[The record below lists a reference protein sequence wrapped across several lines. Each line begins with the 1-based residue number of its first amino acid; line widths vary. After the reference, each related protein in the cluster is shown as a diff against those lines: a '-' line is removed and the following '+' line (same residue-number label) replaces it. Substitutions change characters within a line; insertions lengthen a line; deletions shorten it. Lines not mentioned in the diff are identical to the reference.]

1 LEQEKRP
8 GRSGNSSPRKYI
20 AYVVPHTHWDR
31 AWYLPFEEFRIKLVQ
46 TVDKLLRIFQT
57 NARFTAFSFDGQTVV
72 LEDYL
77 QIRPE
82 SERPLKKLIGEGKLA
97 VGPWYILPD
106 EFLVSGEA
114 LIRNLLIGHKIASDF
129 GSVMKVGYIPDT
141 FGHISQMP
149 QILRG
154 FGIDSVL
161 FSRGAGRR
169 VKQAGLVFQWVAPE
183 GRSWVYAV
191 LQPGMYV
198 NLGLWGVPQGEEM
211 DTPNVDYGLALEQFE
226 RLVDRM
232 EKWRPRT
239 RVLLLNNGLDHA
251 PAQPNV
257 PDMIDYVNSNQNRAT
272 AVQGTFEHFVEA
284 LRRDVRSLETVTGEL
299 HEGMEAYLLSGI
311 FSSRMYI
318 MQTNAATQ
326 NLLEKWSEP
335 LSTFA
340 WSLGRDYPAAFLL
353 YAWKELLKCH
363 PHDDIGG
370 CSVDSVH
377 QDDMDRFRR
386 VRQVG
391 ETLASQSLDHIAR
404 HIRCPEGNGILVYNP
419 LGFANTSEIKLSF
432 FLRKGELPR
441 NVNLLDPSGAEVPA
455 IIKWSPFPENLPP
468 EKQSNSGQ
476 LEVAFLA
483 EDVPPCGYR
492 RYTFAEGRR
501 NESPR
506 RDSSGGNAVE
516 NEFFRVTANRDGTVN
531 VKDKDTGITHK
542 GLNFFEDVE
551 DAGDEYDYSPL
562 PAFRSLRITSRGEE
576 AQVTRLRPSP
586 YKQSMKVSLELR
598 VPRGLKPDRA
608 ARSGQTVLLPVRS
621 TVTVYKGIRRV
632 DFETVVENR
641 ARDHR
646 VRAGFPTGIS
656 AMSAYADSKFD
667 VVRRSLRIPRY
678 TERYYQPPVA
688 TNHFETFVDVH
699 NGGRGFALLNYGLP
713 EYEARREARA
723 VTLYQT
729 LFRSVGWLSRPDLL
743 TRRGG
748 GAGPS
753 YLTPEAQ
760 MMGTWTFRYSLVPHR
775 GSWQEARLWE
785 AGQSFTTPMAAHFA
799 REAGGRLPQE
809 FSFLSIDPQTIPVT
823 AVKKSESGQGIIVR
837 FYNPTSKKIGVRL
850 HFHQPIAEAYLV
862 RLDETRLKKLKVVK
876 GNEVVA
882 PVAGKEIITVAL
894 HPRV

>member
-1 LEQEKRP
+1 MKS
-8 GRSGNSSPRKYI
+8 GRSNRHSDRKYL

-31 AWYLPFEEFRIKLVQ
+31 AWYIPFEEFRIRLVR
-46 TVDKLLRIFQT
+46 TVDRLLEVYRT
-57 NARFTAFSFDGQTVV
+57 KPRFKAFSLDGQTVV

-77 QIRPE
+77 EIRPE
-82 SERPLKKLIGEGKLA
+82 RKTAIKKLVSEGKLA

-114 LIRNLLIGHKIASDF
+114 LIRNLLIGHQMASDF
-129 GSVMKVGYIPDT
+129 GGVMKVGYLPDP

-154 FGIDSVL
+154 FGIDSMI
-161 FSRGAGRR
+161 FSRGSGKKVRE
-169 VKQAGLVFQWVAPE
+169 AGLVFKWVGPE

-191 LQPGMYV
+191 LQAGMYV

-226 RLVDRM
+226 RLIDRM
-232 EKWRPRT
+232 EKWRSRT
-239 RVLLLNNGLDHA
+239 KIVLLNNGYDHA

-257 PDMIDYVNSNQNRAT
+257 PDMIDYVNRNQDRAT
-272 AVQGTFEHFVEA
+272 VVQGTFEDFINA
-284 LRRDVRSLETVTGEL
+284 LRSDVRSLETVTGEL

-318 MQTNAATQ
+318 NQANAATQ

-340 WSLGRDYPAAFLL
+340 WNLGRDYPAAFLL

-377 QDDMDRFRR
+377 QEDMDRFRR

-404 HIRCPEGNGILVYNP
+404 HIRCPGGNGILVYNP
-419 LGFANTSEIKLSF
+419 LGFRNTSEVKLSLL
-432 FLRKGELPR
+432 LRKGELPR
-441 NVNLLDPSGAEVPA
+441 NVELLAPSGEKVPA
-455 IIKWSPFPENLPP
+455 VIQWSPFPENVPP
-468 EKQSNSGQ
+468 EKQSNMGQ
-476 LEVAFLA
+476 LEVALLA
-483 EDVPPCGYR
+483 EDVPACGYR
-492 RYTFAEGRR
+492 RYTFAEGKTG
-501 NESPR
+501 ESPR
-506 RDSSGGNAVE
+506 RDSPRGNAIE
-516 NEFFRVTANRDGTVN
+516 NEFFRVTVNCDGTVN
-531 VKDKDTGITHK
+531 LKDKDTGVTHR

-551 DAGDEYDYSPL
+551 DTGDEYDYSPL
-562 PAFRSLRITSRGEE
+562 PAFRSLRITSRGKE
-576 AQVTRLRPSP
+576 AQATCLRPSP
-586 YKQSMKVSLELR
+586 YKQSIKVSLELR
-598 VPRGLKPDRA
+598 VPRGLKPDRT
-608 ARSGQTVLLPVRS
+608 ARSGQTVLLPIRS

-641 ARDHR
+641 ACDHR
-646 VRAGFPTGIS
+646 VRAGFPTGIP
-656 AMSAYADSKFD
+656 AMSVYADSKFD

-713 EYEARREARA
+713 EYEARREARG

-760 MMGTWTFRYSLVPHR
+760 MIGTWTFRYSIVPHR
-775 GSWQEARLWE
+775 GSWQKARLWE
-785 AGQSFTTPMAAHFA
+785 AGQSFTTPMAVHFA
-799 REAGGRLPQE
+799 GEGGGSLPQE
-809 FSFLSIDPQTIPVT
+809 YSFLSIDPPTVPVT
-823 AVKKSESGQGIIVR
+823 AMKKSESGEGIIVR
-837 FYNPTSKKIGVRL
+837 FYNPTSKEIGVRL

-862 RLDETRLKKLKVVK
+862 RLDETRLKRVKVVS
-876 GNEVVA
+876 GNDVVVPA
-882 PVAGKEIITVAL
+882 AGKEIISVEL
-894 HPRV
+894 HPRG